1 MTLQEG
7 AKPPGY
13 YEVQW
18 NGMDQ
23 AGNQVSTGVYFCRL
37 SAESYTKTIKMVYL
51 R

>member
-1 MTLQEG
+1 V
-7 AKPPGY
+7 KPPGI

-23 AGNQVSTGVYFCRL
+23 QGTQVSTGVYFCRL
-37 SAESYTKTIKMVYL
+37 AAGDFSQTIKMVYL